1 MNGHVKFVHLL
12 ILSIMFIVKTVYKH
26 CITIIMSMLIYLS
39 KRMCHIFSS
48 MSQLKSKENIVG
60 PLMILRM
67 TGKLMISMMT
77 NPIKKHKN
85 QV

>member
-12 ILSIMFIVKTVYKH
+12 ILSITFIVKTVYKH

-39 KRMCHIFSS
+39 KKTFHIFSF
-48 MSQLKSKENIVG
+48 MSQLKLRESIVG

-67 TGKLMISMMT
+67 TEKLMISMKT
-77 NPIKKHKN
+77 NPMKKHRN
-85 QV
+85 LV

>member
-26 CITIIMSMLIYLS
+26 CITTIMSMLIYLS
-39 KRMCHIFSS
+39 KKMFHIYSF
-48 MSQLKSKENIVG
+48 MSLLKLKESIVG

-67 TGKLMISMMT
+67 TGKLMISMKA
-77 NPIKKHKN
+77 NPMKKYSN
-85 QV
+85 